1 MSSTYSPDLRIELIG
16 NGEQA
21 GNWGSTTNTNLGT
34 LIEGAI
40 AGYTSVSV
48 TSANQAFTVN
58 NGAED
63 QARMAMLALSTTTS
77 AAFAVYA
84 PPVSKQYI
92 IYNTSATYTATIY
105 NSTVS
110 GNTTAAGLGV
120 AIPPLKKIQVF
131 TNGTDFYAV
140 DATNLTGTLPI
151 ASGGTGQTTYTAA
164 FNALA
169 PIQQT
174 GATVNAGSF
183 VIGNQYSILSTGA
196 GSTDFTLI
204 GAANN
209 TIGTI
214 FTATGVGAGSGN
226 ATNVPTIGKYLSS
239 TGSTAYWASPDAGGG
254 VSVVSAGSFV
264 IGNTYTIYQL
274 AVGGATT
281 DFTAIGAA
289 SSTPGVTF
297 VATGVGTGTGTA
309 TTSVNGNGKILLS
322 SGSVAA
328 SFTTPTI
335 NGAMFEAATI
345 SASAPTATT
354 DYNVLTQTVQYYT
367 SNATVNFT
375 LNIRGNATTT
385 LNASM
390 ATGQAMTLALLIT
403 NGGTAYY
410 PNLVQIDSTTVT
422 PKWQNAITPT
432 SGFTNSVN
440 VYVFTIVKTAS
451 ATYTV
456 LGSQTQFA

>member
-16 NGEQA
+16 AGDQA

-34 LIEGAI
+34 LIEQAI
-40 AGYTSVSV
+40 AGYTSISV

-63 QARMAMLALSTTTS
+63 QARAAMIALSTTTV

-92 IYNTSATYTATIY
+92 IYNTGATHTATIY

-110 GNTTAAGLGV
+110 GNTTAAGTGI
-120 AIPPLKKIQVF
+120 AIAAGKKVQVF
-131 TNGTDFYAV
+131 SDGTNFYAV
-140 DATNLTGTLPI
+140 DAASLTSTSPI

-183 VIGNQYSILSTGA
+183 IVGNQYSILSV

-204 GAANN
+204 GASAN
-209 TIGTI
+209 TIGVI
-214 FTATGVGAGSGN
+214 FTATGVGSGSGS
-226 ATNVPTIGKYLSS
+226 ATNIPTIGKYLSS

-254 VSVVSAGSFV
+254 VSIVSAGSFV
-264 IGNTYTIYQL
+264 VGNTYTIYQL
-274 AVGGATT
+274 ANAGATT

-289 SSTPGVTF
+289 SNTPGVVF

-309 TTSVNGNGKILLS
+309 TTSVNGNGKILLT

-345 SASAPTATT
+345 TAAAPSATT

-367 SNATVNFT
+367 NTSTVNFI

-385 LNASM
+385 LNSSM
-390 ATGQAMTLALLIT
+390 AIGQAMTLALLIT
-403 NGGTAYY
+403 NVATAAYPTLVYIDGT
-410 PNLVQIDSTTVT
+410 PVTV
-422 PKWQNAITPT
+422 KWQNAITPSSGYT
-432 SGFTNSVN
+432 SSVN
-440 VYVFTIVKTAS
+440 VYVFTIIKTAS

>member
-34 LIEGAI
+34 LVEGAI

-63 QARMAMLALSTTTS
+63 QARMAMIALSTTTS

-110 GNTTAAGLGV
+110 GNTTAAGLGID
-120 AIPPLKKIQVF
+120 IPPLKKIQVF
-131 TNGTDFYAV
+131 SNGTNFYAV
-140 DATNLTGTLPI
+140 DAASLTGTLPI

-183 VIGNQYSILSTGA
+183 VIGNQYSILVV
-196 GSTDFTLI
+196 GSTDFTAI
-204 GAANN
+204 GASAN
-209 TIGTI
+209 TIGVI
-214 FTATGVGAGSGN
+214 FTATGVGSGSGS
-226 ATNVPTIGKYLSS
+226 ATNIPTIGKYLSS
-239 TGSTAYWASPDAGGG
+239 TGSTTYWATPDAGGG
-254 VSVVSAGSFV
+254 VSIVSAGSFV

-274 AVGGATT
+274 ANAGAQT
-281 DFTAIGAA
+281 DFTAVGAA
-289 SSTPGVTF
+289 SNTPGVAF

-335 NGAMFEAATI
+335 NGAMMEAATI

-354 DYNVLTQTVQYYT
+354 NYDASTQTVQYYT

-375 LNIRGNATTT
+375 LNIRGTSSVSLNT
-385 LNASM
+385 LM

-403 NGGTAYY
+403 CGSTAYY
-410 PNLVQIDSTTVT
+410 PNVIQIDGTTVT
-422 PKWQNAITPT
+422 PKWQNAITP
-432 SGFTNSVN
+432 SAGIASSINI
-440 VYVFTIVKTAS
+440 YVFTVIKTAS

>member
-1 MSSTYSPDLRIELIG
+1 MSSTYSPNLKIELMG
-16 NGEQA
+16 NGDQA

-34 LIEGAI
+34 LIEQAI
-40 AGYTSVSV
+40 AGYTTLSI
-48 TSANQAFTVN
+48 TSAAQAFTVN
-58 NGAED
+58 DGAED
-63 QARMAMLALSTTTS
+63 QARMAMIALSTTTS

-84 PPVSKQYI
+84 PPVVTKQYI

-183 VIGNQYSILSTGA
+183 IVGNQYSILSV

-204 GAANN
+204 GASAN
-209 TIGTI
+209 TIGVI
-214 FTATGVGAGSGN
+214 FTATGVGVGSGS

-239 TGSTAYWASPDAGGG
+239 TGSTAYWATPDAGGG

-264 IGNTYTIYQL
+264 VGNTYTIYQL
-274 AVGGATT
+274 ASGGATT

-297 VATGVGTGTGTA
+297 IATGVGTGTGTA

-328 SFTTPTI
+328 SFTTPII

-345 SASAPTATT
+345 TAAAPSATT

-367 SNATVNFT
+367 SNSTVNFI

-385 LNASM
+385 LNSSM
-390 ATGQAMTLALLIT
+390 AIGQAMTLALLIT
-403 NGGTAYY
+403 NAGTAAY
-410 PNLVQIDSTTVT
+410 PTLVYIDGTPVTV
-422 PKWQNAITPT
+422 KWQNAITPT
-432 SGFTNSVN
+432 SGFTSSVN

>member
-48 TSANQAFTVN
+48 ISSAQAFTVN
-58 NGAED
+58 NGAAD
-63 QARMAMLALSTTTS
+63 QARMATIILSTTTT

-84 PPVSKQYI
+84 PPVPKQYV
-92 IYNTSATYTATIY
+92 IYNNSSYTATIY

-120 AIPPLKKIQVF
+120 SIPAGKKIQVF
-131 TNGTDFYAV
+131 SEGTNFYAV
-140 DATNLTGTLPI
+140 DAASLTTTLPI

-183 VIGNQYSILSTGA
+183 VIGNQYSILVV
-196 GSTDFTLI
+196 GSTSFTSI
-204 GAANN
+204 GAAAN
-209 TIGTI
+209 TVGTI
-214 FTATGVGAGSGN
+214 FTATGVGSGSGS
-226 ATNVPTIGKYLSS
+226 ATNVPTVGKFLAS
-239 TGSTAYWASPDAGGG
+239 TGATTYWATPDIGNS
-254 VSVVSAGSFV
+254 VSVVNAGSFV
-264 IGNTYTIYQL
+264 VGNTYTIYQL
-274 AVGGATT
+274 ANAGAQT
-281 DFTAIGAA
+281 DFTAIGA
-289 SSTPGVTF
+289 SSNTPGVIF

-309 TTSVNGNGKILLS
+309 STTTNGNGKVLLT

-328 SFTTPTI
+328 SLTTPTI
-335 NGAMFEAATI
+335 NGAMMEAATI
-345 SASAPTATT
+345 TAAAPSSTTNYDAS
-354 DYNVLTQTVQYYT
+354 TQTVQFYT
-367 SNATVNFT
+367 TNATTNFT
-375 LNIRGNATTT
+375 LNIRGTSTVSLNT
-385 LNASM
+385 LM
-390 ATGQAMTLALLIT
+390 ATGQAMTLALLINCGT
-403 NGGTAYY
+403 TAYY
-410 PNLVQIDSTTVT
+410 PNVIQIDGTTVT
-422 PKWQNAITPT
+422 PKWQNGATI
-432 SGFTNSVN
+432 SAGYASSVN
-440 VYVFTIVKTAS
+440 VYVFTVIKTAS

-456 LGSQTQFA
+456 LGTQTKFA